1 MPKIAPSGLIN
12 LPLMS
17 LAADGDCM
25 LNLDALTGGLLKADW
40 AVVLFVLR
48 ADGRSEKTP
57 VLRLTEFGEN
67 CICLFV

>member
-1 MPKIAPSGLIN
+1 
-12 LPLMS
+12 
-17 LAADGDCM
+17 M

-57 VLRLTEFGEN
+57 VLRLSEFGEN
-67 CICLFV
+67 CVSLLV

>member
-1 MPKIAPSGLIN
+1 
-12 LPLMS
+12 
-17 LAADGDCM
+17 M

-57 VLRLTEFGEN
+57 VLKLSEFGGN
-67 CICLFV
+67 CVSLFV